1 MRTLAVVT
9 LISIMCPTLAAGEP
23 AEQTAAT
30 QDRAIRH
37 ARIKIWT
44 GIAMV
49 AAGAVVLLPRSP
61 STSDDEPSGKS
72 LATGLGLM
80 ATGSG
85 VIYWGFRDQ
94 GRAVRPSTSFGITVG
109 RTTGVIVSRRW

>member
-1 MRTLAVVT
+1 MRTLAVVA
-9 LISIMCPTLAAGEP
+9 LISIMCPTLAAGQP
-23 AEQTAAT
+23 AKQAAAT

-49 AAGAVVLLPRSP
+49 ATGAVLLPIT
-61 STSDDEPSGKS
+61 STSDGPSGTAQ
-72 LATGLGLM
+72 ATAVGLM

-85 VIYWGFRDQ
+85 VIYWGFSEQRK
-94 GRAVRPSTSFGITVG
+94 AVRPSTSFGITVG
-109 RTTGVIVSRRW
+109 RTTGVIISRRW